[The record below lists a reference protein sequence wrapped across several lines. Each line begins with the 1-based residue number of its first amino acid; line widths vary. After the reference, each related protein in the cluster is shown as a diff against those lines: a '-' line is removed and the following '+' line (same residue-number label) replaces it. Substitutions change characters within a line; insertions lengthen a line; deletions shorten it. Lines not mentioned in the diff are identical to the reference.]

1 MFLFFLN
8 KPYTKSIK
16 KRGEGVEKE
25 KLLSIRE
32 EIKKSNT
39 LYNTMLEILFLN
51 LDKNSEKIKNLD
63 NLEEKLKSC
72 QDSIYRTIEEIEKI
86 ILIIQD

>member
-1 MFLFFLN
+1 ME
-8 KPYTKSIK
+8 S
-16 KRGEGVEKE
+16 E

-32 EIKKSNT
+32 EIKNSDT

-63 NLEEKLKSC
+63 SLEEKLKSC
-72 QDSIYRTIEEIEKI
+72 QDSILKTAEKI
-86 ILIIQD
+86 GEVTLFIQD

>member
-1 MFLFFLN
+1 M
-8 KPYTKSIK
+8 SIK
-16 KRGEGVEKE
+16 IYKNVEGGERVKKE
-25 KLLSIRE
+25 KLLSIKE
-32 EIKKSNT
+32 EIKNSNT

-72 QDSIYRTIEEIEKI
+72 QDSVYRTIEEIEKI